1 MNQYSPDDLAENL
14 AKDMSRNGY
23 DASDAFLTAF
33 ADELSNCLAEDNEEE
48 DTFQLATFLFALAAA
63 ANNID
68 P

>member
-1 MNQYSPDDLAENL
+1 MNQYSPDDLAEKL

-23 DASDAFLTAF
+23 EASDAFLRSF

-48 DTFQLATFLFALAAA
+48 DTFQLSTFLHALSTAAK
-63 ANNID
+63 NIA